1 MGWFGIGSQPNWLR
15 GLDLNQRPLG
25 YERPGA
31 QVSNR
36 LYGTYGDPEVRK
48 STLWTPYWES
58 IGSLFRRSGF
68 TPNDRWNCSSLG
80 VISDFQIGN
89 HRTIAPTKEQESM
102 LFICVLCLSNP

>member
-1 MGWFGIGSQPNWLR
+1 LRSRLRLAADSFLPRSQEDGRFTDIRRKMERDRFSRPLLNSVFSSDFWLR

-58 IGSLFRRSGF
+58 IGSAFLKLGF
-68 TPNDRWNCSSLG
+68 
-80 VISDFQIGN
+80 V
-89 HRTIAPTKEQESM
+89 
-102 LFICVLCLSNP
+102 